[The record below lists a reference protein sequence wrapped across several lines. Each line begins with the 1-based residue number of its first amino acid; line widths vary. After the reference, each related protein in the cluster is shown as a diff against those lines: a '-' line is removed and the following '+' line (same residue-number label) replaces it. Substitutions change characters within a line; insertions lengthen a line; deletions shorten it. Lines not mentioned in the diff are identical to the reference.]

1 MEKQFKNKITD
12 KYLPEI
18 DEGHEWGFKLIRG
31 LVKPDPTALE
41 VVQQYQFAK
50 ANKWLSKEDN
60 ANYNNRW
67 LQFRGDFQGQFKKT
81 SDFMKRNFGIAQS
94 HIYAS
99 WIKDGHSYGRH
110 CDTMDVIIVQM
121 WNQIAY
127 CVESENQHT
136 SYILSPGDALYIRN
150 GVHHTPII
158 FGERATMSFSW

>member
-1 MEKQFKNKITD
+1 MEKQFKNKVID
-12 KYLPEI
+12 KYLPQI
-18 DEGHEWGFKLIRG
+18 NDGYDWGFKLIRG

-50 ANKWLSKEDN
+50 TNNWLDKEDD

-81 SDFMKRNFGIAQS
+81 SDFMIRNFGIDQS

-121 WNQIAY
+121 WNEIAY

-136 SYILSPGDALYIRN
+136 SYTLSPGDALDRKS
-150 GVHHTPII
+150 VV
-158 FGERATMSFSW
+158 